1 MALPSKSSKW
11 AWLPK
16 NLLDTILDNLIPMVD
31 CIRFSAVFKHWQ
43 SVTFD
48 NFQHV
53 RKNHKHDRPHQQQLH
68 FLLVPIADNSSDCRC
83 LYDVTRK
90 SLREFQLKIP
100 YNIRTSG
107 YSHGWLI
114 FVNDSFQVTLFNHF
128 LGKSIHLPPL
138 KRLLFEKRYHDEF
151 DEMSALPHLER
162 FEYVKRM
169 REECDE
175 EDIEYEELESDGEL
189 ELEENSEEEEIE
201 SNVEEDE
208 EFRAPRLHQSDYS
221 IVRGVLSA
229 DPDVNGDFVL
239 IVIYGL
245 KRRLAFIKYGDKNWT
260 YIDKDACD
268 FFKTTYAIYIDWY
281 PKRGL

>member
-1 MALPSKSSKW
+1 
-11 AWLPK
+11 
-16 NLLDTILDNLIPMVD
+16 
-31 CIRFSAVFKHWQ
+31 
-43 SVTFD
+43 
-48 NFQHV
+48 
-53 RKNHKHDRPHQQQLH
+53 
-68 FLLVPIADNSSDCRC
+68 
-83 LYDVTRK
+83 
-90 SLREFQLKIP
+90 
-100 YNIRTSG
+100 
-107 YSHGWLI
+107 
-114 FVNDSFQVTLFNHF
+114 
-128 LGKSIHLPPL
+128 
-138 KRLLFEKRYHDEF
+138 
-151 DEMSALPHLER
+151 MSALPHLER

-189 ELEENSEEEEIE
+189 ELEENSEEEAEEEEEEEEEIE

-239 IVIYGL
+239 MVIYGL
-245 KRRLAFIKYGDKNWT
+245 KRRLAFIKSGDKNWT